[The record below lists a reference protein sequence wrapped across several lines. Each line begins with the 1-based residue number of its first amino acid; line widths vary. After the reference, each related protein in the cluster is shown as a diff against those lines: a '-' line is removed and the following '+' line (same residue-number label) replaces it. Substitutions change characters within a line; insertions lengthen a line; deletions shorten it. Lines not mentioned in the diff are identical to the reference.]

1 MDNSK
6 DEEKCKNKNNKR
18 RYIHNSYKSLS
29 KDEKIKEINV
39 KFKYPN
45 EDSYFY
51 NKKNCTDLI
60 ISPRL
65 KILNNKNKNN
75 QNNSKIIPDQF
86 VNELKNLINNRNNN
100 YKENNIIKDNN
111 RDTFNIIS
119 KTKSFNLNYNKI
131 KFNKDNKDMQT
142 IEISDHKTNKNNYSI
157 LQHNSI
163 RNKYKLKIL
172 LNLEKTN
179 DNNDNQKVKIEKLNY
194 KSLRFKNHK
203 SNIIKYENANDNIKD
218 NKDINISED
227 YWNINQLG
235 EIDIYIDVINF
246 ELGE

>member
-1 MDNSK
+1 M
-6 DEEKCKNKNNKR
+6 
-18 RYIHNSYKSLS
+18 KSLS
-29 KDEKIKEINV
+29 KDEKIKEICI

-60 ISPRL
+60 ISPIS
-65 KILNNKNKNN
+65 KIFNKKKKNN
-75 QNNSKIIPDQF
+75 QNDNKIIPDEF
-86 VNELKNLINNRNNN
+86 LNELKNLINIRNNKN
-100 YKENNIIKDNN
+100 KEDNIDKNNNN
-111 RDTFNIIS
+111 NKFNFIN
-119 KTKSFNLNYNKI
+119 KTKSFSINYNKI
-131 KFNKDNKDMQT
+131 KSNKDNKDMQT
-142 IEISDHKTNKNNYSI
+142 IEISDHKTNKNNYNI

-163 RNKYKLKIL
+163 RNKYKLKTL
-172 LNLEKTN
+172 LSLEKAN
-179 DNNDNQKVKIEKLNY
+179 DNNDNKKVKIEKLNY

-203 SNIIKYENANDNIKD
+203 SNIIKYENVNDNIKD